1 MRDDEIDEDLE
12 YFPPDD
18 PTSALERLDAGLEDL
33 GGGDEKPSPLS
44 RRQIDELV
52 DQVISE
58 ELERLK
64 TTKVTK

>member
-33 GGGDEKPSPLS
+33 DGGEKPSSLS
-44 RRQIDELV
+44 RRQIDDLV
-52 DQVISE
+52 NQVISE

-64 TTKVTK
+64 TTKLPK